1 MVIVA
6 ILFFN
11 SNIYWELFCAWG
23 WCEFINFKKNQ
34 VMKRVVLITGASS
47 GFGFEVAQRLLGMGE
62 RYIVY
67 VAARRVELMSPL
79 VERGAVALAMDVT
92 SDESVDRAVGQV
104 LQEQGRIDVVF
115 CNAGFG
121 SYGAVEDVPMDR
133 ARYQFEVNVFGVAR
147 TFRAVLPTMRA
158 QRSGLIINTSSVVGE
173 MSSAGCGW
181 YAATKHAVEALSV
194 ALRQEVRGL
203 GIKVVMIKPG
213 PVKTGFEQVMLSNID
228 SVDTSPDYRELM
240 SGFRQF
246 NLEMYAH
253 APSPEG
259 TVKAVINAIESHRPK
274 LKYRTTFM
282 AKAMPRMI
290 RLLGG
295 RLSDAMTL
303 SMTFRAARR
312 G

>member
-1 MVIVA
+1 
-6 ILFFN
+6 
-11 SNIYWELFCAWG
+11 
-23 WCEFINFKKNQ
+23 
-34 VMKRVVLITGASS
+34 MKRVVLITGASS
-47 GFGFEVAQRLLGMGE
+47 GFGFDVARGLLGMGDK
-62 RYIVY
+62 YMVY
-67 VAARRVELMSPL
+67 VAARRVELMAPL
-79 VERGAVALAMDVT
+79 VELGAVALEMDVT
-92 SDESVDRAVGQV
+92 SDESVSGAVAQI
-104 LQEQGRIDVVF
+104 LQQHGRIDVAF

-121 SYGAVEDVPMDR
+121 SYGAVEDVPMER

-203 GIKVVMIKPG
+203 GVKVVMIKPG
-213 PVKTGFEQVMLSNID
+213 PVKTGFEGVMLQNID

-240 SGFRQF
+240 KGFRQF

-253 APSPEG
+253 APSVEG
-259 TVKAVINAIESHRPK
+259 TVRAVIKAIESHRPR

-282 AKAMPRMI
+282 AKAMPRLIRMI
-290 RLLGG
+290 GG
-295 RLSDAMTL
+295 RLSDSMTL
-303 SMTFRAARR
+303 SMTFKAAKR

>member
-1 MVIVA
+1 
-6 ILFFN
+6 
-11 SNIYWELFCAWG
+11 
-23 WCEFINFKKNQ
+23 
-34 VMKRVVLITGASS
+34 MKRVVLITGASS
-47 GFGFEVAQRLLGMGE
+47 GFGFDVARRLLDMGDK
-62 RYIVY
+62 YMVY
-67 VAARRVELMSPL
+67 VAARRVELMAPL
-79 VERGAVALAMDVT
+79 VELGAVALEMDVT
-92 SDESVDRAVGQV
+92 SDESVSGAVAQV
-104 LQEQGRIDVVF
+104 LQQHGRIDVAF

-121 SYGAVEDVPMDR
+121 SYGAVEDVPMER

-194 ALRQEVRGL
+194 ALRQEVKGL

-213 PVKTGFEQVMLSNID
+213 PVKTGFEDVMLQNID

-240 SGFRQF
+240 KGFRQF

-259 TVKAVINAIESHRPK
+259 TVRAVIKAIESHRPR

-290 RLLGG
+290 RMIGG
-295 RLSDAMTL
+295 RLSDSMTL
-303 SMTFRAARR
+303 SMTFKAAKR

>member
-1 MVIVA
+1 
-6 ILFFN
+6 
-11 SNIYWELFCAWG
+11 
-23 WCEFINFKKNQ
+23 
-34 VMKRVVLITGASS
+34 MKRVVLITGASS
-47 GFGFEVAQRLLGMGE
+47 GFGFDVARRLLGMGDK
-62 RYIVY
+62 YMVY
-67 VAARRVELMSPL
+67 VAARRVELMAPL
-79 VERGAVALAMDVT
+79 VELGAVALEMDVT
-92 SDESVDRAVGQV
+92 SDESVSGAVAQV
-104 LQEQGRIDVVF
+104 LQQHGRIDVAF

-121 SYGAVEDVPMDR
+121 SYGAVEDVPMER

-194 ALRQEVRGL
+194 ALRQEVKGL

-213 PVKTGFEQVMLSNID
+213 PVKTGFEDVMLQNID

-240 SGFRQF
+240 KGFRQF

-259 TVKAVINAIESHRPK
+259 TVRAVIKAIESHRPR

-290 RLLGG
+290 RMIGG
-295 RLSDAMTL
+295 RLSDSMTL
-303 SMTFRAARR
+303 SMTFKAAKR